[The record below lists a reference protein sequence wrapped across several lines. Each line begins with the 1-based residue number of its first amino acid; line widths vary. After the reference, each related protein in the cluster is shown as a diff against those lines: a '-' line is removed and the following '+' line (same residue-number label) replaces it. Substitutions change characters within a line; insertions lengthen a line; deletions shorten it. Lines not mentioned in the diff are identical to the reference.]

1 MKELI
6 LQMYSQFAPDVKVT
20 NEKLEE
26 LNTYYQGRAGLFI
39 RDFQSKVINP
49 RGVYLD
55 RDKALLQTYDMQAQY
70 DEWDAVGLAEARR
83 RRKEIVDAERVPI
96 DVNADPL
103 TFLPEDLFEG
113 NKPLSQDFSDYKT
126 LVTPFGFNME
136 YTTTMGVTDGVR
148 VTAPNGETITVPYNN
163 FEGKRKDEL
172 FDFFKNN
179 SQPNSDEYKQAMETI
194 ATWGEYADQ
203 LLKNQLTEQEIQAV
217 KDRLAGVDIFER
229 EPIESQREQIPGTL
243 LAPVPGYIPADV
255 EGKGA
260 FVYQEIIDE
269 AKRLLEQDGKPAT
282 KQDVET
288 LARNILQRQE
298 MLEEQLRKVDAYF
311 AEKFETFTSDEDI
324 RGEKS
329 KYIIGT
335 IGTLAG
341 VPKPEEL
348 TNRVKAID
356 SLISSYPNDED
367 VVALNEFYNKYQN
380 VDNSEQLLFNLPENE
395 KKIYNNL
402 RKRAAGKL
410 FDIQVASSDI
420 AGKIKRLD
428 NLPLQQDLARRSYG
442 TLYNL
447 GTKLAN
453 SAVNVFDAN
462 VNRLS
467 NLPLDI
473 LGLALG
479 KEFDAVKNQDKVSA
493 MLRDGIERRNRQIRA
508 LPADPGLNWRFIGE
522 TVAEQL
528 PILGSLLLTRGVGGS
543 KLATGTMFQLG
554 YGMRR
559 GEYAYDEFLNPYADK
574 IPLEEKLFV
583 AAGHGMAEALFEN
596 LVTLRLLNGNFFGQ
610 RVMRKAVEAKLPG
623 LSNGFK
629 SYLPVGLTVPA
640 AMGAESLS
648 EVFTEIS
655 QNAFDGKDLLTN
667 VDRAAWA
674 GAIVGGG
681 IQLGSFIQGLA
692 ASAGVDNKS
701 RQILFDASQ
710 RLTVAQDKLNT
721 ELEKRDDQG
730 NLTASPDVIT
740 ALENEVGAAAQ
751 AFQKQLKAIGQYA
764 LYNPKAYDEFQK
776 LIGYQN
782 AIKNILSD
790 PLVDEQTK
798 QVKLQEY
805 QYREGLID
813 LLKSTPRSIFKVLED
828 SPVEADRIK
837 YNDYIKK
844 AKKAGAANVLREAEE
859 MYYDD
864 VRNQVVSDYKKK
876 FKGSL
881 TIIEMSK
888 AEALEYA
895 KKMNLTQLV
904 ADITNGRLNAF
915 NLEGQKTV
923 AQITENAK
931 NNYRTHS
938 IPHEIAHEYQ
948 YYIMGTDK
956 AKQKAVG
963 ETILKFTEKNLP
975 DIYNSIQASLPDKTI
990 SKKDKKTGEIK
1001 VVPNPAYY
1009 KEVYAL
1015 FVEYFQQNNLD
1026 AYDYA
1031 PLWHDIVSK
1040 TQGDVSD
1047 WINLDELVRFSQ
1059 THVDLFKS
1067 SEFMMRGGVQKS
1079 VEDPKGYAQRRD
1091 VINRFTYD
1099 LALEDIDEE
1108 GKATFRWDDDIANS
1122 VLNYA
1127 QRKKVFDSYIIGKR
1141 PDYTNINQFVKDVY
1155 RNLLG
1160 ITRSYKPNEIL
1171 DDNGRPDYFGWIMGN
1186 LNFKA
1191 LDITKE
1197 YIAEQQARAKTVDI
1211 DEARGIAAEIGDDTV
1226 EDYGFSQ
1233 IAEDMGVQPEI
1244 IEDIRNVILTQITNY
1259 ADGLKDVENL
1269 NRDVIPFVSNIRNAL
1284 TERFRLVKPF
1294 VESGNVLKMKLKKI
1308 KPIFLREVKT
1318 EYLAKNI
1325 PSLVEKQLKETG
1337 EFTLDWKGKDIARQK
1352 KLETGKTSGP
1362 QVMRKNQAALNAFT
1376 DKEFIEVYFPKGKNS
1391 QAKTEGLQK
1400 QLMAIL
1406 GDEVITNDAISYAR
1420 TNDFSKAPIMSQIN
1434 KSGFVYEALKDI
1446 GSGQI
1451 AQVFDRAKV
1460 NKSLDFIA
1468 KLTEKKQAVLYKHAN
1483 VIPARIAKGMDME
1496 SAVQMIYDEENVTLT
1511 MKQLDGISQ
1520 DLIQLLDQ
1528 FRIVLAAPEET
1539 KDILAEGRDV
1549 NTFKNFI
1556 KESARML
1563 EKGDVM
1569 LSMYFQHIGVLAK
1582 GESAKD
1588 LISKENV
1595 LINQQAD
1602 ISFAKDYIEEFGKR
1616 AYVVAYLKFWKGT
1629 TEVAGK
1635 IMDGTLEA
1643 VKDDEGNYAL
1653 IETDLKALEE
1663 RGRSTDNRAQF
1674 YQAREH
1680 SRDMLVNGVLGLEGD
1695 AKLKSIIQGR
1705 TIIRYEFKD
1714 GDETIVI
1721 PREEVLLPE
1730 QDGPGGMKIPYDES
1744 SPVAKEAMNFVDR
1757 YVEYMSRGIG
1767 TVTDAGVYDDKNF
1780 YLSMAALNSNP
1791 EGALRAGAAVR
1802 YKYIGPSGVK
1812 LKYEHVIPANYI
1824 LVNLIRHHAQ
1834 NEITREQLD
1843 KLLSRYEVA
1852 IIPNSMD
1859 AENVKLGF
1867 TMSATY
1873 QFGDN
1878 PLFDRYYVIYNYGKK
1893 NMFAVRDTK
1902 TNDIYGQEYADAVIN
1917 KSKERKDDAI
1927 NSQNFVVAMRRA
1939 ADPNAKTKGASIID
1953 FDDTLAKTKSNV
1965 LYTLPNGAKGKI
1977 DATEFALRSEALEAE
1992 GAVFDFSEFSQVKA
2006 GKRGPFFGKAQ
2017 ALKEKFGNTDI
2028 YVLTARPQ
2036 NAAPA
2041 IQKFLSGVGL
2051 DLKLENIIGLE
2062 NGTPEAKANWIID
2075 LASQGYNDILFA
2087 DDAIKNTKAVAE
2099 VIDKFNIGG
2108 KVYEAR
2114 LNYSKEA
2121 ATPEQLSDILVGNN
2135 PDVPAIKEDID
2146 DARAKALGQPGFW
2159 LTELFNLKRKTNLV
2173 FVPPSAEDL
2182 KGLWD
2187 NHIAGKGRKGE
2198 SDKIWFEETIIRPYA
2213 RAERAMDRI
2222 KLALR
2227 EGYVNLKKRYGGD
2240 FVTKLYNENVTN
2252 EYTKM
2257 DAVRNYLW
2265 WNAGHDVPG
2274 LSTQDFDI
2282 MLDYVLNNEEIK
2294 NFADDIFNLINDNL
2308 KDTFITAIDVY
2319 PRPTDYWKQQDVS
2332 ADIETMFKLMRPAIY
2347 QEFVENRY
2355 SVFNAENMNKIE
2367 AVYGGQFRRAL
2378 EDIFF
2383 RMEEGVNR
2391 NQSQLNNPW
2400 LKWLNFATGNVMFVN
2415 VRSALLQSISAT
2427 NFIELTG
2434 PNNLVNTLA
2443 RVVDSKQWAEDFTTL
2458 WNSTFLK
2465 ERRSRGKIDIVQEEV
2480 IKSIRT
2486 EKDPF
2491 LKLAGMLQGKGY
2503 APTRFVD
2510 SLAIAF
2516 GGAAY
2521 YRNLVNDYVS
2531 KGMNQ
2536 VQAERTA
2543 MRDFRE
2549 KAESSQQ
2556 SSRADLIS
2564 MEQASVMG
2572 RIFLTFQNVTMQY
2585 TRLGKKAFNDMKNG
2599 RRVKNPDGTFK
2610 SLTDSRLEQAWT
2622 MAQFFVYQNLLF
2634 QGLQSAALL
2643 LMGLGEGDEV
2653 DEKRKVDYLNRAID
2667 SILRGTGILGGALSV
2682 IKNIGIELARG
2693 NRRDLDVKVLEIS
2706 PTISTKFRKAAKIIN
2721 GIGGGKYKDVLI
2733 ETPSFVYGLPT
2744 DRVARLLAQLEAAV
2758 DLHDQGYKSYE
2769 RILMGLGWSTY
2780 DFGLPKPPTILDE
2793 LNVGKDKEPE
2803 GYVIPK
2809 RGLRKN

>member
-6 LQMYSQFAPDVKVT
+6 LQMYSQFAPDTKVT

-39 RDFQSKVINP
+39 RDFQSRVINP
-49 RGVYLD
+49 KGVYLD
-55 RDKALLQTYDMQAQY
+55 KDKALLETYNMQAQY
-70 DEWDAVGLAEARR
+70 DEWDAIGLAEARR
-83 RRKEIVDAERVPI
+83 RRKEIEDAERVPI

-126 LVTPFGFNME
+126 LVTPFGFDME
-136 YTTTMGVTDGVR
+136 YTATMGVTDGVR
-148 VTAPNGETITVPYNN
+148 VTAPNGKTIRVPYNN
-163 FEGKRKDEL
+163 FEGKRRDEL

-203 LLKNQLTEQEIQAV
+203 LLKNQLTEQETQAV
-217 KDRLAGVDIFER
+217 KDRLAGVDMFER
-229 EPIESQREQIPGTL
+229 ETLRTQPILGVDLREQMNIPGRSETT
-243 LAPVPGYIPADV
+243 
-255 EGKGA
+255 KGA

-269 AKRLLEQDGKPAT
+269 AQRLLKQDGKPAT
-282 KQDVET
+282 KQDIET

-298 MLEEQLRKVDAYF
+298 MLEEQLRKVDTYF
-311 AEKFETFTSDEDI
+311 EEKFGTFSSDEDI
-324 RGEKS
+324 RAEKS

-341 VPKPEEL
+341 VPQPEEL

-356 SLISSYPNDED
+356 SLINSYPNDED
-367 VVALNEFYNKYQN
+367 VVALNEFYNKYSN
-380 VDNSEQLLFNLPENE
+380 IDNSEQLLFNLPENE

-447 GTKLAN
+447 GSKLAN
-453 SAVNVFDAN
+453 SSVNVFDAN

-493 MLRDGIERRNRQIRA
+493 MLRDGVERRNRQIRA
-508 LPADPGLNWRFIGE
+508 LPADPGFGPDFWRFAGE
-522 TVAEQL
+522 TIAEQL

-559 GEYAYDEFLNPYADK
+559 SEYAYDEFLNPYADK

-583 AAGHGMAEALFEN
+583 SAGHGMAEALFEN

-610 RVMRKAVEAKLPG
+610 RVMRKAIEAKLPG

-629 SYLPVGLTVPA
+629 SYLPVALTVPA

-648 EVFTEIS
+648 EIFTEIS

-667 VDRAAWA
+667 VDRAGWA

-681 IQLGSFIQGLA
+681 IQLGSFVQGLA

-721 ELEKRDDQG
+721 ELEKPDP
-730 NLTASPDVIT
+730 SPDVVT
-740 ALENEVGAAAQ
+740 ALQNEVSAAAQ

-764 LYNPKAYDEFQK
+764 LYNPKAYDKFQEY
-776 LIGYQN
+776 IGYQN
-782 AIKNILSD
+782 SIKKILND

-805 QYREGLID
+805 QLNEALID
-813 LLKSTPRSIFKVLED
+813 QLKSTPRSIFKVLED

-844 AKKAGAANVLREAEE
+844 AKKAGAANILREAED

-864 VRNQVVSDYKKK
+864 VRKQVISDYKKQ
-876 FKGSL
+876 FKGAL
-881 TIIEMSK
+881 NIREMSK
-888 AEALEYA
+888 AEAVEYA
-895 KKMNLTQLV
+895 KSINDTELV
-904 ADITNGRLNAF
+904 TDITSGRLNAF
-915 NLEGQKTV
+915 NLEGQKTLAV
-923 AQITENAK
+923 ITENAK

-938 IPHEIAHEYQ
+938 IPHEVAHEYQ
-948 YYIMGTDK
+948 YHTMGTDK

-975 DIYNSIQASLPDKTI
+975 DIYNSIQASLPDK
-990 SKKDKKTGEIK
+990 SDSE
-1001 VVPNPAYY
+1001 YY

-1040 TQGDVSD
+1040 TQDDVSD

-1091 VINRFTYD
+1091 VINRFAYD

-1108 GKATFRWDDDIANS
+1108 GNATFRWDDDVANS

-1141 PDYTNINQFVKDVY
+1141 PDNANINQFVKDVY
-1155 RNLLG
+1155 RDLVG

-1191 LDITKE
+1191 LNITKE

-1233 IAEDMGVQPEI
+1233 IAEDMGVQPEVI
-1244 IEDIRNVILTQITNY
+1244 DDIQNIILTQIINY
-1259 ADGLKDVENL
+1259 ADGLKDVENV
-1269 NRDVIPFVSNIRNAL
+1269 NKDVIPFVSNIRNAL
-1284 TERFRLVKPF
+1284 TERFRIVKPF
-1294 VESGNVLKMKLKKI
+1294 VESGNVLKMKLRKI

-1318 EYLAKNI
+1318 EYLSKNI
-1325 PSLVEKQLKETG
+1325 PQLVEKQLKETG

-1352 KLETGKTSGP
+1352 KVATGKTSGP
-1362 QVMRKNQAALNAFT
+1362 QVMRKNEAALAAFT
-1376 DKEFIEVYFPKGKNS
+1376 DQEFIDVYFPKGKNN

-1400 QLMAIL
+1400 QLIAIL
-1406 GDEVITNDAISYAR
+1406 GDEVITNDAVSYAR
-1420 TNDFSKAPIMSQIN
+1420 TNDFNKAPIMSQIN
-1434 KSGFVYEALKDI
+1434 KSGFVYEALKEI

-1451 AQVFDRAKV
+1451 AQIFDRAKV

-1468 KLTEKKQAVLYKHAN
+1468 QLPAKKQAVIYKHAN
-1483 VIPARIAKGMDME
+1483 VILARVAKGMDME
-1496 SAVQMIYDEENVTLT
+1496 SAVQMIFDEENVTLT
-1511 MKQLDGISQ
+1511 IKQLDGISQ

-1528 FRIVLAAPEET
+1528 FRIVLAAPEEA
-1539 KDILAEGRDV
+1539 KDILAEGRDI

-1556 KESARML
+1556 KESERML

-1569 LSMYFQHIGVLAK
+1569 LSMYFQTIGVLAK
-1582 GESAKD
+1582 GETAKD

-1616 AYVVAYLKFWKGT
+1616 AYVVAYLKLWRGT
-1629 TEVAGK
+1629 TEVAAK
-1635 IMDGTLEA
+1635 ILDGTLEVA
-1643 VKDDEGNYAL
+1643 QDNQTI
-1653 IETDLKALEE
+1653 IETPDGD
-1663 RGRSTDNRAQF
+1663 RVGNNRAQF
-1674 YQAREH
+1674 YQGLQH
-1680 SRDMLVNGVLGLEGD
+1680 SQDVLVNGVLGLEGD
-1695 AKLKSIIQGR
+1695 AKLKPIKQGN

-1721 PREEVLLPE
+1721 PREEFQLLE
-1730 QDGPGGMKIPYDES
+1730 QEGNAAMEYSYDES
-1744 SPVAKEAMNFVDR
+1744 SKLGKEAMDFVDR

-1791 EGALRAGAAVR
+1791 KGALRAGAPVR
-1802 YKYIGPSGVK
+1802 HKYIGPSGVK
-1812 LKYEHVIPANYI
+1812 LKYEHAIPANYI

-1834 NEITREQLD
+1834 NEITREELD

-1867 TMSATY
+1867 TMSNTY

-1965 LYTLPNGAKGKI
+1965 LYTLPNGTKGEI
-1977 DATEFALRSEALEAE
+1977 DATEFALRSEALEAKE
-1992 GAVFDFSEFSQVKA
+1992 AVFDFSEFSQVKA

-2036 NAAPA
+2036 TAAPA

-2051 DLKLENIIGLE
+2051 DLKIENIIGLE

-2099 VIDKFNIGG
+2099 VLDKFNIGG

-2114 LNYSKEA
+2114 INYSKEA

-2213 RAERAMDRI
+2213 RSERAMDRI

-2282 MLDYVLNNEEIK
+2282 MLEYVLNNEEIK
-2294 NFADDIFNLINDNL
+2294 NFADDIFKLINDNL
-2308 KDTFITAIDVY
+2308 KDTFVTAIDVY

-2347 QEFVENRY
+2347 QEFTENRY
-2355 SVFNAENMNKIE
+2355 SVFNSENMNKIE

-2415 VRSALLQSISAT
+2415 IRSALLQSISAT

-2693 NRRDLDVKVLEIS
+2693 NRRDLDVKVLDIS

-2744 DRVARLLAQLEAAV
+2744 DRVAKLLAQLEAAV
-2758 DLHDQGYKSYE
+2758 DFHDQGYKSYE

-2793 LNVGKDKEPE
+2793 LNVDKNKKST
-2803 GYVIPK
+2803 GYVVPK
-2809 RGLRKN
+2809 RGVRKR